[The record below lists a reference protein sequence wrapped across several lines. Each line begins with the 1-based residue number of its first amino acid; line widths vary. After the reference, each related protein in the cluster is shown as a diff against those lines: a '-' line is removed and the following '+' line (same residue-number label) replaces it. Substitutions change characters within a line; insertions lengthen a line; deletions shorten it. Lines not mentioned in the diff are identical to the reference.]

1 MIKKIFQGA
10 PDLGFTP
17 VLRRAAGAANPS
29 TSVWQYGQI
38 SAESS
43 IFSAHAGHFIA
54 RDTPV

>member
-1 MIKKIFQGA
+1 MINKIFQGA

-17 VLRRAAGAANPS
+17 VLRRAAGAANSS

-38 SAESS
+38 STESS

-54 RDTPV
+54 RDFP